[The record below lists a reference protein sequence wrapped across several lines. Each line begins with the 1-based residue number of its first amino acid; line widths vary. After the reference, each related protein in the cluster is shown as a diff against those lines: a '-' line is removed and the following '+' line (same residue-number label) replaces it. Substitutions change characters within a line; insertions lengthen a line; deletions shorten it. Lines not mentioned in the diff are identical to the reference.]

1 MTTGN
6 LLPQGSGKGA
16 KFPEGNDGDW
26 RLTETTRQKEEIG
39 GMDQREN
46 NRDRGTRGED
56 QEEKEGYT
64 ESAAPRHPCL
74 ISHMEARYVPPSN
87 INASEALK
95 NRLLCLYL

>member
-16 KFPEGNDGDW
+16 KFPEGNDGEW

-39 GMDQREN
+39 GMDQRED

-56 QEEKEGYT
+56 QEEKEGCT
-64 ESAAPRHPCL
+64 ESAAPRF
-74 ISHMEARYVPPSN
+74 ISHMEVRFVPPFN
-87 INASEALK
+87 INASEALES
-95 NRLLCLYL
+95 RLLCL